1 MMTNEVQEELKRILE
16 YGIHRGN
23 ESSITVHELIQ
34 ELSEK
39 LRIMLEKNDE

>member
-1 MMTNEVQEELKRILE
+1 MMTDDIQEELKRILE

-23 ESSITVHELIQ
+23 ESSITVQELIQ

-39 LRIMLEKNDE
+39 LKVLLEKSE